1 MGKPIGLDC
10 AKLRPVQRIKW
21 GKKKPTGKVGF
32 CGTTGIRT
40 WDTRIFNPLL
50 YQLSYSTEV
59 GRKDKMEVGM
69 HRPISIF
76 FS

>member
-1 MGKPIGLDC
+1 MGRPSGLEW
-10 AKLRPVQRIKW
+10 AKLRLVRPIKW

-69 HRPISIF
+69 HRLNPMF